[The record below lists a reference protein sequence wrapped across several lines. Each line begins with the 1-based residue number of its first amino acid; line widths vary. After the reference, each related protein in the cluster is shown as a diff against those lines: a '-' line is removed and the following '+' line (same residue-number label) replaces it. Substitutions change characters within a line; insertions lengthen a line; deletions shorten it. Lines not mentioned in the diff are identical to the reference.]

1 MALTVGVATGL
12 LVPYLTALPA
22 LKLREGRAI
31 AVCRALHRQAP
42 SATGLAMS
50 WRSLLSTSMW
60 RLAAAKVGCRLKAL
74 LQRLDCLLPSEAIL
88 TRLAQY

>member
-12 LVPYLTALPA
+12 LVPYLTALISLA
-22 LKLREGRAI
+22 LELREGRSI

-60 RLAAAKVGCRLKAL
+60 RLAAAKV
-74 LQRLDCLLPSEAIL
+74 
-88 TRLAQY
+88 